1 MNLEKKYYTFK
12 QVSNRTKVSVPTLKF
27 WVKQFKIQL
36 PKNSAGRRIFSEA
49 DIEKILLIKHFRNQE
64 KLTLTGIKRKLAA
77 RTEPEPKRKIHE
89 TLLWIQ
95 KELLLIKNILEQP

>member
-12 QVSNRTKVSVPTLKF
+12 QVSNRTKVSIPTLKF
-27 WVKQFKIQL
+27 WVKQFRIQL
-36 PKNSAGRRIFSEA
+36 PKNSAGRRIFSEE

-64 KLTLTGIKRKLAA
+64 KLTLSGIKRKLATSSEA
-77 RTEPEPKRKIHE
+77 QPKRKIQE